1 MPLSS
6 RSHALARF
14 VHQSGDW
21 LAEPTLPS
29 IHNECY
35 RTLVEQCP

>member
-29 IHNECY
+29 IHDECY